1 MGLLRAVEV
10 VSGRAK
16 VGTKAVSTH
25 EPDLEGESLMRFTR
39 TITVLVAALTAALLG
54 LTLAPTGAQ
63 AADSIQVQPSNK
75 VVAAKGVT
83 PREVGIGA
91 CGPNPPDCY
100 GKRLWAKFATN
111 PLAPGVKIKVYV
123 KRNGKWVRIAKLKTK
138 ASGLTKKVFVKAE
151 RRKTTRYKVVAKGDA
166 VYAKATFKFKVYPRS

>member
-1 MGLLRAVEV
+1 M
-10 VSGRAK
+10 
-16 VGTKAVSTH
+16 GTKAVSTND
-25 EPDLEGESLMRFTR
+25 PDLEGESLMRFTR
-39 TITVLVAALTAALLG
+39 TISVLVAAFTAALLG

-63 AADSIQVQPSNK
+63 AADSIQVQPATSK

-83 PREVGIGA
+83 PRAVGIGD
-91 CGPNPPDCY
+91 CGPNPPNCY

-123 KRNGKWVRIAKLKTK
+123 KRSGKWVRVAKVKTK

-166 VYAKATFKFKVYPRS
+166 VYAKAIFKFKVYPRS

>member
-1 MGLLRAVEV
+1 
-10 VSGRAK
+10 
-16 VGTKAVSTH
+16 
-25 EPDLEGESLMRFTR
+25 MRFTR
-39 TITVLVAALTAALLG
+39 TITVLVAAFTAALLG

-63 AADSIQVQPSNK
+63 AADSIQVQPAK

-83 PREVGIGA
+83 PRAVGIGD

-123 KRNGKWVRIAKLKTK
+123 KRNGHWVRIAKLKTK
-138 ASGLTKKVFVKAE
+138 GTGLTKKVYVRAE

-166 VYAKATFKFKVYPRS
+166 VYAKAVFKFKVFPRG